1 MKETVRQ
8 RNRRLKRIKR
18 PRWNSHRKRRERAW
32 PVKDARHLSDI
43 ILSEG
48 LITEGLEPVVR

>member
-18 PRWNSHRKRRERAW
+18 PRWNSRRKRRARAW
-32 PVKDARHLSDI
+32 PVKDARHITDIKLSD
-43 ILSEG
+43 
-48 LITEGLEPVVR
+48 VVKS